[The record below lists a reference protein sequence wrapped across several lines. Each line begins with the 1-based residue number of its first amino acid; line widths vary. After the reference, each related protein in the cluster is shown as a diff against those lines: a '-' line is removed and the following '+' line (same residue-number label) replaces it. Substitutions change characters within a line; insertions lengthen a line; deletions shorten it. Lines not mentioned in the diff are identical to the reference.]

1 MERDYSGELLRF
13 IQEHPSVYHVI
24 EGQRRILL
32 EAGYTNS
39 CWRVSTGRSGR
50 EESIS
55 SPETTRRSSHF
66 RSPKSVSAVLC

>member
-32 EAGYTNS
+32 EAGYEQLLESQHWTL
-39 CWRVSTGRSGR
+39 RR

>member
-32 EAGYTNS
+32 EAGYEQLLESQHWTL
-39 CWRVSTGRSGR
+39 R

>member
-32 EAGYTNS
+32 DTNS

>member
-32 EAGYTNS
+32 EADTNS